1 MKINELLYN
10 KRIEKNLTM
19 KQVADAVGVSEG
31 TISRWE
37 SGRISNM
44 RRDKIAKLSSVL
56 DIPVETLMGRDCSF
70 ENPSKKYPLSDKEI
84 KLVLRYRSASSGIRD
99 AVDKLLDLRHT
110 CASMLHAKGYPDKY
124 IQARTGHAS
133 DEVLRRVYTHVLT
146 NERQKIESEIVNDF
160 EALLS

>member
-56 DIPVETLMGRDCSF
+56 DIPVETLMGWDCSF
-70 ENPSKKYPLSDKEI
+70 ENLSKKYSLSDKEI

-99 AVDKLLDLRHT
+99 AVDKLLDLEEKDAES
-110 CASMLHAKGYPDKY
+110 CDSG
-124 IQARTGHAS
+124 
-133 DEVLRRVYTHVLT
+133 
-146 NERQKIESEIVNDF
+146 NEMM
-160 EALLS
+160 A